1 MAYISQQDKKDLAP
15 GIKRV
20 LNKYG
25 MKGSIAIKHYSSLVV
40 NLQSGP
46 IDFDMDGYTSVNVYH
61 IDRHYTGIARD
72 FLNEL
77 VKAMKGTKWFDK
89 SDIMTDYFHTA
100 YYININVGK
109 WNKPYV
115 LDIENMGSSLLPKAT
130 KEVETLEE
138 LVGDDMAKKLRDLG
152 MIKDEDT
159 GYKYSQDEMI

>member
-1 MAYISQQDKKDLAP
+1 MAYISQQDKKELAP
-15 GIKRV
+15 AIKSV
-20 LNKYG
+20 LKKYG

-61 IDRHYTGIARD
+61 IDRHYTGIAKD

-77 VKAMKGTKWFDK
+77 VTAMKGTKWFDK

-115 LDIENMGSSLLPKAT
+115 LDIENLGSSMLPRAT

-138 LVGDDMAKKLRDLG
+138 LVGDEMAKKLRDLG
-152 MIKDEDT
+152 MIKDKDT

>member
-15 GIKRV
+15 GIKAV

-25 MKGSIAIKHYSSLVV
+25 MKGSIAIKHHSSLVV

-61 IDRHYTGIARD
+61 IDRHYTGIVRD

-115 LDIENMGSSLLPKAT
+115 LDIENLGSSMLPKT

-138 LVGDDMAKKLRDLG
+138 LVGDEMAKKLRDLG
-152 MIKDEDT
+152 MIKDKDT